1 MGGPIDPDY
10 HDHVRPEMRAFLPA
24 RLRRVLE
31 VGCSRGRF
39 GASLTEAEEV
49 WGIEPDA
56 AAAHIAATRL
66 HKVFKG
72 TFDAARPELPRG
84 YFDLVVCNDVIEH
97 MPDHDSFL
105 RDIKD
110 HIAPGG
116 ALVGSIPNVRHYR
129 NLINVALLRDWEYEA
144 FGILDRTHLRFFTEK
159 SLRRTLE
166 QAGFHIER
174 FGGINSGIAFR
185 WSAGPLF
192 FWLAAHGLI
201 VLSLGAQSDIRHLQ
215 FGFRAVSA

>member
-1 MGGPIDPDY
+1 M
-10 HDHVRPEMRAFLPA
+10 HVFLPPN
-24 RLRRVLE
+24 RRRVLD
-31 VGCSRGRF
+31 VGCSQGRF
-39 GASLTEAEEV
+39 GASVPGVQEV

-56 AAAHIAATRL
+56 EAAEIAASRL
-66 HKVFKG
+66 HKVIHG
-72 TFDAARPELPRG
+72 TFESARAGLPRA

-129 NLINVALLRDWEYEA
+129 NLVNVAVLRDWEYEA

-166 QAGFHIER
+166 QAGFRIER
-174 FGGINSGIAFR
+174 FEGINGGIAFA
-185 WSAGPLF
+185 WSAWPLF
-192 FWLAAHGLI
+192 YWLVAHAMI
-201 VLSLGAQSDIRHLQ
+201 VLSLGKHRDIRHLQ
-215 FGFRAVSA
+215 FGFRAVPAERPSH